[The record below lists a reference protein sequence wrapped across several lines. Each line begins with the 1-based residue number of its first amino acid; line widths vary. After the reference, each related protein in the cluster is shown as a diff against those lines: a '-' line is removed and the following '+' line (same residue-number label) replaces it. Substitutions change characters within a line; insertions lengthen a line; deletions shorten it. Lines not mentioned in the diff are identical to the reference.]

1 MRLAVRPWYLSTPRL
16 LMSLMGE
23 KVCFSLTG
31 RCFSV
36 GLTFWSRGRQTSM
49 PNRRRNFAKKF
60 SVPVLRLARGLPSTY
75 PRIPPRKKPAK
86 SKPKTRLLMRRMPEG
101 F

>member
-1 MRLAVRPWYLSTPRL
+1 
-16 LMSLMGE
+16 
-23 KVCFSLTG
+23 
-31 RCFSV
+31 
-36 GLTFWSRGRQTSM
+36 M